1 MLKAK
6 TKSQI
11 DSIFVYIALIIVALF
26 FMLPILWVVRTSFV
40 TKQVAYQIPPD
51 WNAPVTLD
59 NYFTIF
65 RDNHFGGYFLNSLV
79 VSLFST
85 GISIFLGSM
94 AAFWLAQQKKWK
106 TGLRVSIL
114 SVQMLPAIVLVVPL
128 FNVMTNI
135 GLKNT
140 YPGLIVTYLSFNLP
154 YVIWMLISFIEAVPE
169 ELSDAAEID
178 GCSKPQTFLHVVFPI
193 IAPGVVAAGVLSFLN
208 SWNEFMFAAIFVDSS
223 KLRTIP
229 VGLMTFRDGLMTEWG
244 VVLAGMVI
252 ACVQIMTLF
261 LMMQKSF
268 VRGMTAGSVKG

>member
-26 FMLPILWVVRTSFV
+26 FMLPILWVVRTSLV

-65 RDNHFGGYFLNSLV
+65 RDNQFGGYFLNSLV

-94 AAFWLAQQKKWK
+94 AAFWLARQKKWK

-208 SWNEFMFAAIFVDSS
+208 SWNEFMFALV
-223 KLRTIP
+223 LTGNETRTIP
-229 VGLMTFRDGLMTEWG
+229 V
-244 VVLAGMVI
+244 AI
-252 ACVQIMTLF
+252 AAMETQQGVQIAELCASVVVVIVPVAILSM
-261 LMMQKSF
+261 F
-268 VRGMTAGSVKG
+268 VRKYLVQGLSFGSIK

>member
-26 FMLPILWVVRTSFV
+26 FMLPILWVVRTSLV

-59 NYFTIF
+59 NYFTIL

-94 AAFWLAQQKKWK
+94 AAFWLARQKKWK

-208 SWNEFMFAAIFVDSS
+208 SWNEFMFALV
-223 KLRTIP
+223 LTGNETRTIP
-229 VGLMTFRDGLMTEWG
+229 V
-244 VVLAGMVI
+244 AI
-252 ACVQIMTLF
+252 AAMETQQGVQIAELCASVVVVIVPVAILSM
-261 LMMQKSF
+261 F
-268 VRGMTAGSVKG
+268 VRKYLVQGLSFGSIK

>member
-11 DSIFVYIALIIVALF
+11 DSIFVYIALIIVALL
-26 FMLPILWVVRTSFV
+26 FMLPILWVVRTSLV

-94 AAFWLAQQKKWK
+94 AAFWLARQKKWK

-208 SWNEFMFAAIFVDSS
+208 SWNEFMFALV
-223 KLRTIP
+223 LTGNETRTIP
-229 VGLMTFRDGLMTEWG
+229 V
-244 VVLAGMVI
+244 AI
-252 ACVQIMTLF
+252 AAMETQQGVQIAELCASVVVVIVPVAILSM
-261 LMMQKSF
+261 F
-268 VRGMTAGSVKG
+268 VRKYLVQGLSFGSIK